1 MSQFNKL
8 KNNNFEWY
16 SDSFY
21 TNNKGYR
28 MYLQVDAAGVLDGKS
43 THLSVFLYI
52 MKGSYDDELTWP
64 LKGKFEMKLLNQ
76 ISDSGHSKTL
86 TYYDDND
93 VPHKSR
99 SKVTQCDRAPDGWGY
114 SQFISIV
121 NLWSTTSTC
130 QRLKEDCLF
139 FQVQ

>member
-1 MSQFNKL
+1 MLLVFLN
-8 KNNNFEWY
+8 
-16 SDSFY
+16 
-21 TNNKGYR
+21 
-28 MYLQVDAAGVLDGKS
+28 GKS
-43 THLSVFLYI
+43 THLSVLLYI
-52 MKGSYDDELTWP
+52 MKGSHDDELTWP
-64 LKGKFEMKLLNQ
+64 LRGKFEMKLLNQ

-86 TYYDDND
+86 TYDDDND

-139 FQVQ
+139 FQAQ